1 MVATSTAHIPTA
13 GTIHNIA
20 QCLQSPLS
28 HRRLIPLKCDSLN
41 LNIMVMRARAGGG
54 VHLCHANHRLQSH
67 SSAPHCGHPDHG
79 DSDTRGDC
87 LQADWGPGYCIA
99 PAAVLIN
106 NSKTRGEIG
115 KSRDK
120 MAKKRADFESAHQG
134 PETPLVTRESTFIAV
149 HRPEYNGSAIF
160 TCFILSTSLYY
171 AWF

>member
-20 QCLQSPLS
+20 QCLPSPLS

-79 DSDTRGDC
+79 DSDTRGDTVC
-87 LQADWGPGYCIA
+87 RLTGGRAIVLLQQRFLSIIPKPG
-99 PAAVLIN
+99 
-106 NSKTRGEIG
+106 G
-115 KSRDK
+115 KSVKVETKWRKSEQILNPPIKDQ
-120 MAKKRADFESAHQG
+120 KRH
-134 PETPLVTRESTFIAV
+134 
-149 HRPEYNGSAIF
+149 
-160 TCFILSTSLYY
+160 
-171 AWF
+171 W